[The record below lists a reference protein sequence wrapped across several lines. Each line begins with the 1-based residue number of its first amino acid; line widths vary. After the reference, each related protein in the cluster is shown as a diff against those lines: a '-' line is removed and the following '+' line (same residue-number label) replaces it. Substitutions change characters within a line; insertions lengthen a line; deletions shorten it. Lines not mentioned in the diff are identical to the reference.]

1 MSLIYLDHSATT
13 LPNPETLTY
22 YQACLHKFSGNPASL
37 HRLGQQAAQAILDS
51 QKTIARAID
60 CRPQD
65 IVLTSGG
72 SESIN
77 WALKGYVAA
86 NPKRG
91 QKIITAAGEH
101 AATRESLAALQK
113 QGYTIVTLPV
123 NSQGQPDLAALEQA
137 LDQDT
142 VLLTFLLVNN
152 ETGAQLPVEQII
164 ALRNRLRPLA
174 AIHLDGVQA
183 FGKIPVSF
191 TQLGVELLS
200 GSGHKFGTPKGIG
213 FLVKKANVQL
223 EPLIH
228 GGGQQ
233 NGQRAGTENAPLVAV
248 LAHCL
253 QSASDNLPDKISWTR
268 RLREHLLAEL
278 RQHGVEYAMLSPPDG
293 VPQITCLAFPG
304 LRGETLLHA
313 LEQSQIY
320 VSTGSACSSKHKGPS
335 ATLLAMGYR
344 RQVVECSI
352 RISLNHTNSLSEV
365 TQTAQA
371 IAVACQKYQRRPIH
385 DQPPSR

>member
-13 LPNPETLTY
+13 LPTPEVLNY
-22 YQACLHKFSGNPASL
+22 YHDCLQQVSGNPASL
-37 HRLGQQAAQAILDS
+37 HRLGQLAEQAIKDS
-51 QKTIARAID
+51 RQSIARTID

-65 IVLTSGG
+65 IVFTSGG

-91 QKIITAAGEH
+91 RKIITAAGEH
-101 AATRESLAALQK
+101 AATREALAALQK
-113 QGYTIVTLPV
+113 LGYTIVTLPLDA
-123 NSQGQPDLAALEQA
+123 QGQPDLAALEQA
-137 LDQDT
+137 LDQET
-142 VLLTFLLVNN
+142 CLLTFMLVNN
-152 ETGAQLPVEQII
+152 ETGSLLPTDSIV

-191 TQLGVELLS
+191 HKLNVDMIS
-200 GSGHKFGTPKGIG
+200 GSGHKFGAPKGIG
-213 FLVKKANVQL
+213 FLVKKANVHL

-233 NGQRAGTENAPLVAV
+233 NGQRAGTENAPLVAT

-253 QSASDNLPDKISWTR
+253 QETCDHLPDQARQT
-268 RLREHLLAEL
+268 LEL
-278 RQHGVEYAMLSPPDG
+278 RQHLLSGLRQQDIDYAMLSPLDG
-293 VPQITCLAFPG
+293 VPHITCLAFPG

-313 LEQSQIY
+313 LEQELIY
-320 VSTGSACSSKHKGPS
+320 VSTGSACSSKRKGPS
-335 ATLLAMGYR
+335 ATLLAMGFR
-344 RQVVECSI
+344 RQLVECSI
-352 RISLNHTNSLSEV
+352 RISLNQANTLAEV
-365 TQTAQA
+365 AQVAQA
-371 IAVACQKYQRRPIH
+371 IAAACQKYQRRPL
-385 DQPPSR
+385 S